1 MGLVARRSCQE
12 SAGARVVELSVMG
25 RISAATFVS
34 LLLLAQPAAAQ
45 LDAWAEGTDEHD
57 DGATR
62 DFYNRGAGLA
72 WEQLLG
78 DWRDQDGAL
87 HGERAWANFDV
98 EDTDTERYVE
108 VDVTAL
114 VQAQLAGTARNLG
127 FFLRPLGSGGPID
140 FATRESAE
148 GRRPELVVATPGGE
162 VRLPA
167 TADTHLRRSTYQCA
181 GDSEEMRVGSDANA
195 LVAFDLSSLTEATSA
210 TLRLFTTRQFGGG
223 LNIGVFEVATGEPG
237 ERRVRQGLA
246 AAFDRDEGIAD
257 HDDVIFVEDFES
269 ADWPTRW
276 TAAEGR
282 FDTVSDDASF
292 GFEPLVG
299 SAVRVLLPEGENTAL
314 NLRFDFQ
321 RERAFEPDE
330 VYFRYYLRF
339 GSDWDQSVDG
349 GKLPGISGTYGRAG
363 WGGRRSDG
371 TNGWSARGAYRRGIP
386 RVNNPLA
393 GRTAIGSYIYH
404 ADQETTYGDV
414 DLWTQGWGPE
424 GRGGILENER
434 WVSLETYVR
443 MNTPGEPDGI
453 VRAWVD
459 GVLAYE
465 RTDLRFRTVD
475 TLSIER
481 IWMNIYHGGTAV
493 SPADQHS
500 FIDNVVVARS
510 YIGPMGNGT
519 GPMAD
524 AGVPSE
530 DAGSPDHDAGNFP
543 RDAGAFLGDAGAG
556 PSPEDESGGC
566 SCRAV
571 NVRELPGAGLLVF
584 VLWAWRRRR

>member
-1 MGLVARRSCQE
+1 MIRLRSLACLSMLLVAP
-12 SAGARVVELSVMG
+12 SAS
-25 RISAATFVS
+25 
-34 LLLLAQPAAAQ
+34 AQ
-45 LDAWAEGTDEHD
+45 LDAWAEGTDEFD

-62 DFYNRGAGLA
+62 DFYNRGAGLR
-72 WEQLLG
+72 WRQLLG
-78 DWRDQDGAL
+78 DWRDRDGAL
-87 HGERAWANFDV
+87 HGASPWATLAV

-108 VDVTAL
+108 VDVTGL
-114 VQAQLAGTARNLG
+114 VQAQLAGSARDLG
-127 FFLRPLGSGGPID
+127 FFLRGVASGGPID
-140 FATRESAE
+140 FATREAAE
-148 GRRPELVVATPGGE
+148 GRRPELVIGAPAGE

-167 TADTHLRRSTYQCA
+167 TGDTHLRRSTYQCA
-181 GDSEEMRVGSDANA
+181 GDSEGMRVGSDANA
-195 LVAFDLSSLTEATSA
+195 LVTFDLSSVTEVTSA

-223 LNIGVFEVATGEPG
+223 LDIGVFEVATGESE
-237 ERRVRQGLA
+237 ERPVRQGLA
-246 AAFDRDEGIAD
+246 AAFDRDEGIVD

-276 TAAEGR
+276 TAADGR
-282 FDTVSDDASF
+282 YDTVSDDASF

-299 SAVRVLLPEGENTAL
+299 SAVRVLLPEGENSAL

-339 GSDWDQSVDG
+339 GSDWEQSVDG

-404 ADQETTYGDV
+404 ADQESTYGDIN
-414 DLWTQGWGPE
+414 LWTQGWGAE

-493 SPADQHS
+493 SPADQHA

-510 YIGPMGNGT
+510 YIGPMGNG
-519 GPMAD
+519 GEPMMD
-524 AGVPSE
+524 AGIPSE
-530 DAGSPDHDAGNFP
+530 DAGVPTGDAGIFP
-543 RDAGAFLGDAGAG
+543 ADAGSSLGDAGSARDAG
-556 PSPEDESGGC
+556 PTPESEAGGC
-566 SCRAV
+566 SCRTV
-571 NVRELPGAGLLVF
+571 DTSELPGVGFVVF
-584 VLWAWRRRR
+584 VLWAWRRKR